1 MQHVGSTLLDG
12 KGAPSMTVTTG
23 GIDKEHINRLHGRE
37 IIFGFLAHHIGMRQ
51 TQQRQ
56 IMTGEPTERC
66 GVFHIGSSA
75 KVFSHEREIDTQTAC
90 KVNMMSLD
98 RLLVKDL

>member
-51 TQQRQ
+51 TQQR
-56 IMTGEPTERC
+56 
-66 GVFHIGSSA
+66 
-75 KVFSHEREIDTQTAC
+75 
-90 KVNMMSLD
+90 
-98 RLLVKDL
+98 